1 MKNLLKNGY
10 VSALLTVV
18 VVVAGAMALGGCN
31 KRPYTRIARLPLQ
44 VKLDWSGASE
54 NAEIPATLK
63 LFLFREDGTLQ
74 AQYDIPKEGQV
85 LGLLDVGTYKAICVN
100 VNDYVE
106 VLNSNK
112 FETTQM
118 VAKPVSAS
126 YWNNQVSKADDNSV
140 IYQPG
145 WVFSYSMP
153 EIKVGDPAITDDQHT
168 VSEVVFPMEKRVKV
182 VNFKFTVTGMTNEI
196 KAIRGTLNNVAS
208 LVDLSS
214 GKIINGYQAA
224 SPFQLDYLEDGSL
237 GGSMLIFGNEAD
249 ANPDL
254 KNHLQLEFQTES
266 GRTVTQVEDITE
278 QMTGGSVEGD
288 LHINVEANL
297 DVQFNAGFVT
307 VVVTWKPGSTEDI
320 EGK

>member
-1 MKNLLKNGY
+1 MKNLGKYGY
-10 VSALLTVV
+10 ASALLTVV
-18 VVVAGAMALGGCN
+18 LAVAGALVLLGCN

-44 VKLDWSGASE
+44 VKLDWSGATE
-54 NAEIPATLK
+54 NAEIPQTLK

-112 FETTQM
+112 FETAQM
-118 VAKPVSAS
+118 VAKPVSSS
-126 YWNNQVSKADDNSV
+126 YWAGRASKADGNSM

-145 WVFSYSMP
+145 WIFSYSMP
-153 EIKVGDPAITDDQHT
+153 EIKVGDPTITDDSNT

-182 VNFKFTVTGMTNEI
+182 VNFRFTVTGLTDEI
-196 KAIRGTLNNVAS
+196 NNVRGTLDNVAS
-208 LVDLSS
+208 VVDLAS
-214 GKIINGYQAA
+214 GKIISGYQAV
-224 SPFQLDYLEDGSL
+224 SPFQLEYQEDGSL

-249 ANPDL
+249 ENPDL
-254 KNHLQLEFQTES
+254 KNNLRLEFETES
-266 GRTVTQVEDITE
+266 GRTISQVEDITE

-297 DVQFNAGFVT
+297 DVQLNAGFVT
-307 VVVTWKPGSTEDI
+307 IVVTWKPGSSEDI
-320 EGK
+320 DGQ